1 MRKFV
6 CSICGYIYEEEKGIP
21 EAGIVAGT
29 WWEALPDDWVCPL
42 CGADKSMFKELV
54 AEPEVKA
61 PVAGAVVSETEA
73 LQAMEKS
80 IICSNLALSCEKQRM
95 LSQAEAFQK
104 LAQVFRQQAGS
115 LPQADWQELAKLA
128 KQATGE
134 LYPQAES
141 LAKELG
147 RRGSWR
153 ALSWTGR
160 AALKLDILVQQQA
173 AGKLS
178 LAPEED
184 VFVCSICGY
193 IHIGTEP
200 PERCPVCNVPA
211 LKFVKVEGR
220 NA

>member
-6 CSICGYIYEEEKGIP
+6 CSICGYIYEEEKGVP

-42 CGADKSMFKELV
+42 CGANKSMFKEIV
-54 AEPEVKA
+54 AEPEA
-61 PVAGAVVSETEA
+61 ESPVAEPTISLEDA
-73 LQAMEKS
+73 LVAMEKS

-95 LSQAEAFQK
+95 LPQAEGFQK
-104 LAQVFRQQAGS
+104 LAEAFRKQAGR
-115 LPQADWQELAKLA
+115 LPQTDWQSLSALA
-128 KQATGE
+128 KQAAGE

-141 LAKELG
+141 AAQELD
-147 RRGSWR
+147 RRGAWR

-160 AALKLDILVQQQA
+160 AAMKLDFLVQQQA
-173 AGKLS
+173 AGKQVVG
-178 LAPEED
+178 PGED

-211 LKFVKVEGR
+211 FKFVKVEGR
-220 NA
+220 SA